1 METRKFGRTGHQS
14 TVAILGTAAFGK
26 TDQPTT
32 DEAMRLALDYGVNHI
47 DIAPSYGHAEE
58 RVAPWMNTHRRDFFL
73 GCKTME
79 RTAEGAR
86 EEMESS
92 LKKLGVD
99 HFDLYQMHA
108 VKTMEDLDE
117 ATRAGGA
124 LEAMIQARD
133 EGLIRFIGIT
143 GHGVFSPAVYL
154 EALNRFDF
162 DSVLFPVNF
171 IQFAEDQYR
180 KDATDLLK
188 RCSQE
193 NVGVMMIKSICKG
206 PWGDQ
211 PQTYHTWYEPFTE
224 QGKIQSAINFA
235 LSQEATGICTAGDT
249 RLLPKVLEACENFSP
264 LSDADQAE
272 MIARAEKYEP
282 LFKREAA

>member
-26 TDQPTT
+26 TDQATT

-58 RVAPWMNTHRRDFFL
+58 RVAPWMKTHRNEFFL

-79 RTAEGAR
+79 RSAEGAR
-86 EEMESS
+86 AELESS
-92 LKKLGVD
+92 LKRLGVD
-99 HFDLYQMHA
+99 HFDLYQNHA
-108 VKTMEDLDE
+108 VKTIADLDE
-117 ATRAGGA
+117 VTRPGGA
-124 LEAMIQARD
+124 LEAMVKAQE

-143 GHGVFSPAVYL
+143 GHGVHSPAVFI

-180 KDATDLLK
+180 KDALALFERSAKDG
-188 RCSQE
+188 
-193 NVGVMMIKSICKG
+193 VGVMMIKSICKG

-211 PQTYHTWYEPFTE
+211 PQTYHTWYEPFTG
-224 QGKIQSAINFA
+224 QGEIQSAVNFA
-235 LSQEATGICTAGDT
+235 LSQNASGICTAGDT
-249 RLLPKVLEACENFSP
+249 RLLPKVLQACENFTP
-264 LSDADQAE
+264 LSETDQAE
-272 MIARAEKYEP
+272 MIASAEKYEP
-282 LFKREAA
+282 LFKREAI

>member
-1 METRKFGRTGHQS
+1 METRKFGRTGHES

-32 DEAMRLALDYGVNHI
+32 DDAMRLALEYGVNHI

-58 RVAPWMNTHRRDFFL
+58 RVSPWMKTHRKDFFL

-79 RTAEGAR
+79 RSAEGAR
-86 EEMESS
+86 EELESS
-92 LKKLGVD
+92 LKRLGVD
-99 HFDLYQMHA
+99 HFDLYQIHA
-108 VKTMEDLDE
+108 VKTMEDLEE
-117 ATRAGGA
+117 ATREGGA
-124 LEAMIQARD
+124 LEALIKARG

-143 GHGVFSPAVYL
+143 GHGVYSPAVFF
-154 EALNRFDF
+154 EALDRFDF

-171 IQFAEDQYR
+171 IQFAEDLYR
-180 KDATDLLK
+180 KDATDLLE
-188 RCSQE
+188 RCSRE

-211 PQTYHTWYEPFTE
+211 PQTYHTWYEPFIE
-224 QGKIQSAINFA
+224 QGKIQSAVNFA
-235 LSQEATGICTAGDT
+235 LSQDATGICTAGDT
-249 RLLPKVLEACENFSP
+249 RLLPKVLEACGNFFP
-264 LSDADQAE
+264 LSHADQEE
-272 MIARAEKYEP
+272 MIARGEKYDP

>member
-26 TDQPTT
+26 TDQATT

-58 RVAPWMNTHRRDFFL
+58 RAAPWMKTHRNEFFL

-79 RTAEGAR
+79 RSVEGAR
-86 EEMESS
+86 AELESS
-92 LKKLGVD
+92 LKRLGVD
-99 HFDLYQMHA
+99 HFDLYQNHA
-108 VKTMEDLDE
+108 VKTIADLDE
-117 ATRAGGA
+117 VTRPGGA
-124 LEAMIQARD
+124 LEAMVKAQE

-143 GHGVFSPAVYL
+143 GHGVHSPAVFI

-180 KDATDLLK
+180 KDALALFERSAKDG
-188 RCSQE
+188 
-193 NVGVMMIKSICKG
+193 VGVMMIKSICKG

-211 PQTYHTWYEPFTE
+211 PQTYHTWYEPFTGQAE
-224 QGKIQSAINFA
+224 IQSAVNFA
-235 LSQEATGICTAGDT
+235 LSQNASGICTAGDT
-249 RLLPKVLEACENFSP
+249 RLLPKVLQACENFTP
-264 LSDADQAE
+264 LSETDQAE
-272 MIARAEKYEP
+272 MIASAEKYEP
-282 LFKREAA
+282 LFKREAI